1 MNGKNILTNKLFWV
15 ISIILSMI
23 VFGVVLSVNRIYR
36 AETQILLIAKNEA
49 MAVNLEQ
56 VIETT
61 QQIPMTLLFADGLV
75 KTNIELGNK
84 INNLSNIDRK
94 ESWLSMIE
102 TERIGKSGI
111 VEIQNFARDQK
122 EAEILNQ
129 QVVRKV
135 LNDLSGYYNS
145 KTDLDVRIVDG
156 SVVYQ
161 TVKIDE
167 WRWILLSLIFGFLM
181 GFLLILFFMLLNRKE
196 EEKEKMEKKIVF
208 PIQAKAEE
216 KMPKVELEKNSTE
229 TQFPLQKTEVEK
241 TEVVKSFGE
250 TEKRWTWKDFAE
262 KDNSSDKEEREEVKD
277 IFDFRAEK
285 EAAMLQSAKEVLPK
299 NPNIVLEKKAVAP
312 NNLPIAD
319 EEFAFKFVVEDNKK
333 QESIVD
339 EQKAVEEIP
348 ENKNEAVVDTK
359 REATQEEVKE
369 RLNKLLR
376 GEML

>member
-1 MNGKNILTNKLFWV
+1 
-15 ISIILSMI
+15 
-23 VFGVVLSVNRIYR
+23 
-36 AETQILLIAKNEA
+36 
-49 MAVNLEQ
+49 
-56 VIETT
+56 
-61 QQIPMTLLFADGLV
+61 
-75 KTNIELGNK
+75 
-84 INNLSNIDRK
+84 
-94 ESWLSMIE
+94 
-102 TERIGKSGI
+102 